1 MQLNDIGSLL
11 VTMGLLPG
19 MVAKRRRHVVN
30 ISSVRVLVDAPRFPV
45 DVASKAAL
53 DAWTSCA
60 ASEFA
65 DPGIT
70 FTTVNM
76 PLVRTPMTAPAKI
89 YDNMPLPSTDE
100 ASDLIVQVCVDKP
113 VRVATRLGISV
124 ELLQA
129 AVPRISQILTNTTF
143 RMSLKIAAA
152 TGMRAAR
159 RPGHPKR

>member
-30 ISSVRVLVDAPRFPV
+30 ISSVRVLVDAPRFPA

-76 PLVRTPMTAPAKI
+76 RL
-89 YDNMPLPSTDE
+89 LWTDE
-100 ASDLIVQVCVDKP
+100 ASDLIVQACVDKP
-113 VRVATRLGISV
+113 GLRRGLESRSSCCR
-124 ELLQA
+124 Q
-129 AVPRISQILTNTTF
+129 RC
-143 RMSLKIAAA
+143 
-152 TGMRAAR
+152 RASR
-159 RPGHPKR
+159 RS

>member
-1 MQLNDIGSLL
+1 
-11 VTMGLLPG
+11 MGLPPG
-19 MVAKRRRHVVN
+19 MVAKRRGHVVN
-30 ISSVRVLVDAPRFPV
+30 SSSVRVLVDAPRFPV

-76 PLVRTPMTAPAKI
+76 PLVRTPMTAPTKI
-89 YDNMPLPSTDE
+89 YVNMPLPSTDE
-100 ASDLIVQVCVDKP
+100 ASDLIVQTCVDKP
-113 VRVATRLGISV
+113 VGVATRLGISV

-129 AVPRISQILTNTTF
+129 AVRRISQMLMNTRF
-143 RMSLKIAAA
+143 RMFPDSAA
-152 TGMRAAR
+152 TKGKKGGKVTLSPEAMAMAEMMH
-159 RPGHPKR
+159 GIHC

>member
-1 MQLNDIGSLL
+1 
-11 VTMGLLPG
+11 
-19 MVAKRRRHVVN
+19 MVAKRRSHVVN
-30 ISSVRVLVDAPRFPV
+30 ISSVRVLVDAPRFPA

-53 DAWTSCA
+53 DAWTNCA

-65 DPGIT
+65 DRGIT
-70 FTTVNM
+70 FTTV
-76 PLVRTPMTAPAKI
+76 
-89 YDNMPLPSTDE
+89 NMPLPSTDE
-100 ASDLIVQVCVDKP
+100 ASDLIVQTCVDKP

-129 AVPRISQILTNTTF
+129 AVPRISQILMNTTL

>member
-11 VTMGLLPG
+11 VTMGLLPA
-19 MVAKRRRHVVN
+19 MVAKRRSHVVN
-30 ISSVRVLVDAPRFPV
+30 ISSVRVLVDAPRFPA

-76 PLVRTPMTAPAKI
+76 PL
-89 YDNMPLPSTDE
+89 PSTDE
-100 ASDLIVQVCVDKP
+100 ASDLIVQTCVDKP

-129 AVPRISQILTNTTF
+129 AVPRISQILMNTTF